1 MVEAGPNS
9 WCRMAYR
16 WGYGGSGGV
25 ESCGVVVEGFVD
37 RDGGSWGGGEGG
49 GVGCK
54 GGGGGVGKSSG
65 SGVVGGDGGEGGRG
79 GVECEGG
86 VRRT

>member
-37 RDGGSWGGGEGG
+37 RGGGSWGGGEGG
-49 GVGCK
+49 GVG
-54 GGGGGVGKSSG
+54 GM
-65 SGVVGGDGGEGGRG
+65 
-79 GVECEGG
+79 
-86 VRRT
+86 